1 MSKKNIVSQEKLPNG
16 RIQVVFDTDSG
27 PMKYEYSGSSARA
40 LLRGSDPGQLAGK
53 RIEERKKK

>member
-1 MSKKNIVSQEKLPNG
+1 MSKANIISQEKLPNG
-16 RIQVVFDTDSG
+16 KVEVVFDTATG
-27 PMKYEYSGSSARA
+27 PMKYLYSGSSARA